1 MASPVRHTDPV
12 TATTTAPV
20 PARER
25 RRALPTT
32 RHELQVLTAARPAMA
47 GVLLVGG
54 ALTGPRPG
62 GGLRRV
68 PGLGWVTADPTVG
81 RRILTDHRHFT
92 IVGEGGV
99 GHLWAQI
106 LGDWVLDLFDGP
118 GHHDLRTRSREL
130 FTEASAAALVD
141 GAWSLALDDARRTL
155 AAGGTVDVGRLA
167 RVLVGRMMISL
178 LGIPSPAATG
188 AGSGPGSAAVAGT
201 GATPEA
207 VPTDDDALAAF
218 ATGERL
224 ASIALGSAGST
235 YLAPGQVAAA
245 REIVAELTQGVPDG
259 WRHAPADR
267 LLGRCRELGLGLEET
282 TGLASLLM
290 VAGTETS
297 ASAMARTTAL
307 LIDTGEQHRL
317 LRLLAD
323 ERAHPVTRA
332 AGEPDAVENAVREG
346 LRVTSPASVI
356 GRGVSADVEVA
367 GRTLRAGERVM
378 ILTWAANTAAGPF
391 RADRPYVRET
401 RQLWFGAGRHLCLG
415 AALARAEIAAL
426 LHALFDDGAP
436 LRVVS
441 RRAKRRVLVP
451 GYDELVVARA

>member
-1 MASPVRHTDPV
+1 M
-12 TATTTAPV
+12 TATTTGPV

-155 AAGGTVDVGRLA
+155 AAGGSVDVGRLA

-188 AGSGPGSAAVAGT
+188 AGSGRGSAAGSAAGAGT
-201 GATPEA
+201 GVTPEA

-323 ERAHPVTRA
+323 ERAHPVERA

>member
-1 MASPVRHTDPV
+1 M
-12 TATTTAPV
+12 TTRLLP
-20 PARER
+20 
-25 RRALPTT
+25 PTT
-32 RHELQVLTAARPAMA
+32 RHELRLLAAARPAMA
-47 GVLLVGG
+47 AVLLAGG
-54 ALTGPRPG
+54 AVAGARADG
-62 GGLRRV
+62 AGLRRV
-68 PGLGWVTADPTVG
+68 PGLGWVTADPVVG
-81 RRILTDHRHFT
+81 RQVLTDHRSFT
-92 IVGEGGV
+92 ILGEGGV

-118 GHHDLRTRSREL
+118 GHHDLRSRSREL

-141 GAWSLALDDARRTL
+141 DAWSAPL
-155 AAGGTVDVGRLA
+155 AAARSTLRAGGAVDVGRLA

-178 LGIPSPAATG
+178 LGVPQR
-188 AGSGPGSAAVAGT
+188 GP
-201 GATPEA
+201 
-207 VPTDDDALAAF
+207 VPTDDEALTAF

-224 ASIALGSAGST
+224 AAVALGSAGST
-235 YLAPGQVAAA
+235 YLDARQVATAQA
-245 REIVAELTQGVPDG
+245 LVAELTRGVPDG
-259 WRHAPADR
+259 WRDAPEDR
-267 LLGRCRELGLGLEET
+267 LLGRCRALGLTLEET

-307 LIDTGEQHRL
+307 LVDTGEQHRL
-317 LRLLAD
+317 LARMAAQRDAARAGVPAGAGRAD
-323 ERAHPVTRA
+323 DGLPA
-332 AGEPDAVENAVREG
+332 APATTAQGGPGGPACAGPGTDDAVENVVREG

-356 GRGVSADVEVA
+356 GRGVAADVDLA
-367 GRTLRAGERVM
+367 GRRLRAGERVM
-378 ILTWAANTAAGPF
+378 ILTWAANVASGPF

-426 LHALFDDGAP
+426 LHTLYDDGAP

-441 RRAKRRVLVP
+441 RRASRRVLVP

>member
-1 MASPVRHTDPV
+1 M
-12 TATTTAPV
+12 TATTTGPV

-178 LGIPSPAATG
+178 LGIPSPAGSG
-188 AGSGPGSAAVAGT
+188 AGSAPGAGT
-201 GATPEA
+201 GVTPEA

-235 YLAPGQVAAA
+235 YLAPSQVAAA

-323 ERAHPVTRA
+323 ERAHPVERA

-378 ILTWAANTAAGPF
+378 ILTWAANAAAGSF